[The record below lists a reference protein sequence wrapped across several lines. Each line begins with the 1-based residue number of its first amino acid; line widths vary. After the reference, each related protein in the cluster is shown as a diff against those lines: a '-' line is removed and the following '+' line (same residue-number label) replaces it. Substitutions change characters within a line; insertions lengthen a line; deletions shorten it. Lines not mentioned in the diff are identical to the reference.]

1 MILRRAL
8 RSGRDV
14 TVDADMFTRRDGAVL
29 WVSYTSAPILTAGQ
43 VTGAVVTFRDCAG
56 CERVEE
62 ELAAR
67 VRQQAAVA
75 ELGQRA
81 LAGPELTTFMGEAVA
96 LVARTLGVEYGT
108 VLELLPDGTAL
119 RLRAGVGW
127 QDRLVGQAI
136 VGLES
141 QAGYTLASGE
151 PVIVHDLHT
160 ERRFRESPLLRAHGV
175 ASGVSVIIPG
185 QERPFGVLGVHAT
198 QRRPFPADDVHFLQ
212 AMANVLAAAVER
224 HETEEH
230 LREREAQYR
239 NIFEATTD
247 GLVIIDLSG
256 AIVEV
261 NPAYCALFGYSRGEL
276 IGRPYRDLFHPD
288 SLRDAGEAFA
298 TVLAG
303 GVARA
308 HALMVRKDGAL
319 LHVEGQGVAFTYM
332 GKPHLLG
339 IARNITER
347 VHAEEQLREKEA
359 QYRAIFEATIDG
371 LVIDDPNG
379 VIVEANP
386 AYCAMFGYSYDELIG
401 LPYTVLLPPDQ
412 HDAIAQG
419 FAMVLAGHPVH
430 GRTVC
435 LRKDGTLFHAEGH
448 ATSFTYRG
456 RPHVLAVQRD
466 ITERVRAEEQ
476 LREKEAQY
484 RGIFEATTEG
494 TGIFDLNGMLVEV
507 NPACCQILG
516 YSYEEM
522 IGRHVAEFIH
532 PDYHRVVAEFVAA
545 IEATGTARTQIVDV
559 RKDGTL
565 IPVDVHGTA
574 FVYNGRPHV
583 LGMLRDITEQVRAYE
598 LLEQRVAERTR
609 ELSALLEVSHNV
621 ASTLELAPLLGLI
634 LEQLKTVVDNT
645 GAAIF
650 TAEGEY
656 LRLLDYR
663 GPLPREQMVGR
674 RFPLDQAPSYQE
686 ILRNGVR
693 PTIVDDVWGDS
704 PLAQAY
710 QRSANT
716 PQDPSYQYIRSLLV
730 VPLKVKERLIGVVRI
745 DHSAPHAYTP
755 QHATLVLAFANQ
767 AAVAIE
773 NARLYARAQ
782 DMAALEERQ
791 RLARELHD
799 SVTQALYGV
808 TLYAEAAT
816 RLLAAGEPETA
827 TTYVHEVRATAQEA
841 LQEMRLLIFELRPP
855 ILEQEGLV
863 AALQARLAAV
873 EGRVPGLVA
882 TVDAQSELRLPTPI
896 EEALYRIA
904 QETLNNVLKHAKA
917 HTITLSLRQEGSTVT
932 LRIAD
937 DGVGFDR
944 AIAGRQGGFGLR
956 GMAERAAQV
965 GGAVTVQSA
974 PGQGTVV
981 RVEVTL

>member
-1 MILRRAL
+1 MGDALTLDQAARRQPRPHDILAALTRDSNDGVWVVDRAGALLFMNPAAEQLLGWPEAALVGRPIHDVIHVPHAEAACPLLGAL

-14 TVDADMFTRRDGAVL
+14 TVDADLFTRQDGAVL
-29 WVSYTSAPILTAGQ
+29 PVSFTSSPILTGSQ
-43 VTGAVVTFRDCAG
+43 VTGAVVTFRDCTA
-56 CERVEE
+56 RNRAEE

-81 LAGPELTTFMGEAVA
+81 LAGPDLATLMNEAVA

-108 VLELLPDGTAL
+108 VLELLPDDTAL

-127 QDRLVGQAI
+127 QEGLVGQAI
-136 VGLES
+136 VELDS
-141 QAGYTLASGE
+141 QAGYSLGSGE

-160 ERRFRESPLLRAHGV
+160 ERRFRDSPLLREHGV
-175 ASGVSVIIPG
+175 VSGMSVIIPG
-185 QERPFGVLGVHAT
+185 QERPFGVLGAHT
-198 QRRPFPADDVHFLQ
+198 TRRRLFTADDVHFLQ
-212 AMANVLAAAVER
+212 AVANVLAAAIER
-224 HETEEH
+224 KGTEKH
-230 LREREAQYR
+230 LQEREAQYR
-239 NIFEATTD
+239 SIFEATTD
-247 GLVIIDLSG
+247 GLVIIDLNG

-261 NPAYCALFGYSRGEL
+261 
-276 IGRPYRDLFHPD
+276 
-288 SLRDAGEAFA
+288 
-298 TVLAG
+298 
-303 GVARA
+303 
-308 HALMVRKDGAL
+308 
-319 LHVEGQGVAFTYM
+319 
-332 GKPHLLG
+332 
-339 IARNITER
+339 
-347 VHAEEQLREKEA
+347 
-359 QYRAIFEATIDG
+359 
-371 LVIDDPNG
+371 
-379 VIVEANP
+379 NP

-401 LPYTVLLPPDQ
+401 MPYNALFHPDSLR
-412 HDAIAQG
+412 DAADA
-419 FAMVLAGHPVH
+419 FAAVQSGGAARAHALMV
-430 GRTVC
+430 
-435 LRKDGTLFHAEGH
+435 RKDGTLVHVEGYG
-448 ATSFTYRG
+448 AAFTYRG
-456 RPHVLAVQRD
+456 MPHLLGIARD
-466 ITERVRAEEQ
+466 ITERVQ
-476 LREKEAQY
+476 
-484 RGIFEATTEG
+484 
-494 TGIFDLNGMLVEV
+494 
-507 NPACCQILG
+507 
-516 YSYEEM
+516 
-522 IGRHVAEFIH
+522 
-532 PDYHRVVAEFVAA
+532 
-545 IEATGTARTQIVDV
+545 
-559 RKDGTL
+559 
-565 IPVDVHGTA
+565 
-574 FVYNGRPHV
+574 
-583 LGMLRDITEQVRAYE
+583 AYE
-598 LLEQRVAERTR
+598 VLEQRVAERTR

-686 ILRNGVR
+686 ILRNGGR

-755 QHATLVLAFANQ
+755 QHAMLVLAFANQ

-808 TLYAEAAT
+808 TLYAEAAG
-816 RLLAAGEPETA
+816 RLLAAGERDGA
-827 TTYVHEVRATAQEA
+827 TTYLREVRDTAQEA

-873 EGRVPGLVA
+873 EGRMPGLVT
-882 TVDAQSELRLPTPI
+882 TVDAQSDLRLPAPI

-904 QETLNNVLKHAKA
+904 QETLNNVFKHAKA
-917 HTITLSLRQEGSTVT
+917 HTIALSLRQQESAVT
-932 LRIAD
+932 LEIAD
-937 DGVGFDR
+937 DGAGFDR
-944 AIAGRQGGFGLR
+944 ATAERQGGFGLR
-956 GMAERAAQV
+956 GIAERAAHV